1 MRYKDSGWAGVGAVI
16 SGLSYL
22 SPSGSLDL
30 TIYWGRKLVPRRL
43 ATPTP
48 EWISVKRVSEEM
60 GVVPDLFTWGGLD
73 FTCNASKRGIRFR
86 E

>member
-1 MRYKDSGWAGVGAVI
+1 MI
-16 SGLSYL
+16 SGPSYL

-30 TIYWGRKLVPRRL
+30 TIYWERKLVPHRL

-48 EWISVKRVSEEM
+48 EWISVKGASEEM

-73 FTCNASKRGIRFR
+73 FTCNAPKRGIRFR